1 MLGNCRGVA
10 PSYASGPAESR
21 GSRSVQQA
29 RRRCVG
35 VGMCATVSSLHV
47 CRAAHLLGRMCPFT
61 VDQPAC
67 TITNTVTSG
76 CLVVAKSVQALERLR
91 NSLRTAEMRKFYVA
105 LAVGKFQ
112 VQEGSF
118 DLYFSGRYRR
128 SKKVSVAVTGRA
140 QDMGSCRWH
149 VLGRDAFLLSSLWPA
164 HEDPARQVWKSQ
176 DASCT

>member
-1 MLGNCRGVA
+1 MGWDVRNCFEHA
-10 PSYASGPAESR
+10 C
-21 GSRSVQQA
+21 VQ
-29 RRRCVG
+29 
-35 VGMCATVSSLHV
+35 
-47 CRAAHLLGRMCPFT
+47 AAHLLGRICLVT

-112 VQEGSF
+112 VQGDRAGGRGEGSF

-140 QDMGSCRWH
+140 QDMGSCRWQ
-149 VLGRDAFLLSSLWPA
+149 VLGHDNFLLSALWPA
-164 HEDPARQVWKSQ
+164 NVDPARQASKSEEAFCL
-176 DASCT
+176 DLVAKDFG